1 MKVFFAV
8 QLLGSFL
15 LGSKDQ
21 HWNPD
26 IGIWDPLND
35 EAKAPILFFL
45 RDDIYLSPSRG
56 LGLHPILFQWHT
68 YC

>member
-35 EAKAPILFFL
+35 EAKAPILFF
-45 RDDIYLSPSRG
+45 
-56 LGLHPILFQWHT
+56 
-68 YC
+68 